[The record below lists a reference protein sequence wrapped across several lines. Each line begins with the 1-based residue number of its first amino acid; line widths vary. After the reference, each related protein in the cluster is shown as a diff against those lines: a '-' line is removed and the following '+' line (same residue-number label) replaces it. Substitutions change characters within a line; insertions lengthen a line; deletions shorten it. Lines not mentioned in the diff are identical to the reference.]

1 MVKWAIELV
10 EFGLRFAP
18 WHAIKRQVFTDF
30 VVEWTPVPN
39 IEPMEETAILTLDG
53 DKHWTMEYWCMYFN
67 GSLTLQGA
75 GARVVLIS
83 PDGHTLKYAVQLD
96 FRATNNMAAYEGIL
110 AGLRAA
116 AGLGVC
122 HLLVQGDSQLVVN

>member
-1 MVKWAIELV
+1 MKWAIELV

-18 WHAIKRQVFTDF
+18 RHAIKRQVFTDF
-30 VVEWTPVPN
+30 VVEWTPIPN
-39 IEPMEETAILTLDG
+39 IEPMEETAIPTLDG
-53 DKHWTMEYWCMYFN
+53 DKRWTMEYWCMYFN

-96 FRATNNMAAYEGIL
+96 F
-110 AGLRAA
+110 
-116 AGLGVC
+116 
-122 HLLVQGDSQLVVN
+122 